1 MTALRDSG
9 ASSTREAASPTAEGL
24 ELVELHAARSHESL
38 DVALAAQ
45 LGRVLPETSGAIC
58 LTSAGRGAWQL
69 RFTFGR
75 ACPLHAPGVAR
86 AEDWPLPASQRLPI
100 RFRDHVLGELW
111 TAAPLPA
118 PAAAKVA
125 AMLAH
130 YGAALINLTLNAES
144 RQATEDYCA
153 SLQALEEGI
162 VLFQESDPAAVT
174 ARLLSLVSSM
184 VQATAGALYVLR
196 EVGKPESGLQLEQ
209 TLGMPETLL
218 ATFHGVDDRPWP
230 DVLLGKPAHLSVRSG
245 GGNVATGGTAAS
257 TVAISMAML
266 APECV
271 PAILRSVV
279 VLPLSY
285 HGVQAGV
292 CLLFNPQ
299 LDAAQPR
306 DFVGR
311 LQSFGQLAA
320 ALLHRLS
327 FEAISANSLS
337 IARELAIAET
347 IQKRL
352 VPEGPPPTEEY
363 EFAWRTIAAKNIGGD
378 YIDVVASDLGDLYVV
393 CADASGHGIN
403 SAMLM
408 SSFRSTYR
416 GNAPW
421 SEPSDLARLLNRE
434 VVHDVGPTGM
444 FLTAMLVRFE
454 RDTKRLSACSAG
466 HNPTLLFRAA
476 TGAIELLESN
486 GPPLGFVA
494 SAEYEESQVT
504 LAPGDV
510 LLLYTDGVTEA
521 TDTELD
527 MFGEERLHELLRQH
541 ARGPAAS
548 LVDAVLADLAAF
560 TGRERYDDDVSMLVV
575 KVR

>member
-1 MTALRDSG
+1 MNVPTDSG
-9 ASSTREAASPTAEGL
+9 AFSATATPVAVLGDL
-24 ELVELHAARSHESL
+24 ELVELHAARSFDAL
-38 DVALAAQ
+38 DRVLSAQ
-45 LGRVLPETSGAIC
+45 LARVLPATAAAVCWTGEDGGP
-58 LTSAGRGAWQL
+58 LQV
-69 RFTFGR
+69 RFTLGGD
-75 ACPLHAPGVAR
+75 CPLAAHGPAR
-86 AEDWPLPASQRLPI
+86 AEAWPLPSSQRQPI
-100 RFRDHVLGELW
+100 RFRDHVLGEVW
-111 TAAPLPA
+111 IGAPVEPA
-118 PAAAKVA
+118 VATTVA
-125 AMLAH
+125 AILAH
-130 YGAALINLTLNAES
+130 YGSALVNLTLNAES
-144 RQATEDYCA
+144 RQATENYCA

-162 VLFQESDPAAVT
+162 VLFQEGDPDAVT
-174 ARLLSLVSSM
+174 ARLLSLVASM
-184 VQATAGALYVLR
+184 VQATASALYVLR
-196 EVGKPESGLQLEQ
+196 EVGKPESGLQLAQ
-209 TLGMPETLL
+209 SLGMPESLL
-218 ATFHGVDDRPWP
+218 ATFRGIDDRAWP
-230 DVLLGKPAHLSVRSG
+230 EVLLGQPAHLSVRSG
-245 GGNVATGGTAAS
+245 SPAASATGTAS
-257 TVAISMAML
+257 VSMAML
-266 APECV
+266 APECI
-271 PAILRSVV
+271 PALLRSVV

-327 FEAISANSLS
+327 LEAISANSLS

-444 FLTAMLVRFE
+444 FLTAMLARFE
-454 RDTKRLSACSAG
+454 RDTKRMSACSAG

-476 TGAIELLESN
+476 TGTVERLDSN
-486 GPPLGFVA
+486 GPPLGFIA
-494 SAEYEESQVT
+494 GAEYEETQVT
-504 LAPGDV
+504 LAAGDV
-510 LLLYTDGVTEA
+510 LLLYTDGITEA
-521 TDTELD
+521 TDADLD
-527 MFGEERLHELLRQH
+527 MFGEDRLHDLLRQH
-541 ARGPAAS
+541 ARGPAS
-548 LVDAVLADLAAF
+548 DLVDAVLAALATF
-560 TGRERYDDDVSMLVV
+560 TGRERYDDDLSMLVV